1 MNISI
6 RQLLEGARQACGLT
20 VIIDVFRA
28 FSVACYAA
36 GGGVDRIFPVAD
48 IEEAWRLKRLHTDWL
63 LVGERN
69 ERRPEGFDCGNSPS
83 QLLKL
88 SLVGK
93 TIVHTTS
100 SGTQGIAAA
109 TGASEILTGS
119 FVNADAI
126 VKYIQRLNPGEVSL
140 VCMGYATLY
149 PTAEDTLCAEY
160 IAARLKGQV
169 PDFDAMVREIRETSG
184 ARFFVEENQA
194 HAPMEDFHLC
204 TRLSVFDFV
213 LQVDK
218 GEDGTSPWLRKIE
231 IK

>member
-1 MNISI
+1 MTISI
-6 RQLLEGARQACGLT
+6 LQLLEGARQACGLT

-28 FSVACYAA
+28 FSVACYAVGA
-36 GGGVDRIFPVAD
+36 GVSKIYPVAD
-48 IEEAWRLKRLHTDWL
+48 IEEAWQLKRRHPDWL

-88 SLVGK
+88 PLTGK
-93 TIVHTTS
+93 KIIHTTS
-100 SGTQGIAAA
+100 SGTQGIVAA
-109 TGASEILTGS
+109 TGAREIITGS

-126 VKYIQRLNPGEVSL
+126 VKYILQSNPAEVSL

-160 IAARLKGQV
+160 IAARLRGQDT
-169 PDFDAMVREIRETSG
+169 DFEAMKQEIKATSG
-184 ARFFVEENQA
+184 ARFFAAENQA
-194 HAPMEDFHLC
+194 HAPIADFELC

-213 LQVDK
+213 LQVEK
-218 GEDGTSPWLRKIE
+218 GGDGASPWLRKIE
-231 IK
+231 V